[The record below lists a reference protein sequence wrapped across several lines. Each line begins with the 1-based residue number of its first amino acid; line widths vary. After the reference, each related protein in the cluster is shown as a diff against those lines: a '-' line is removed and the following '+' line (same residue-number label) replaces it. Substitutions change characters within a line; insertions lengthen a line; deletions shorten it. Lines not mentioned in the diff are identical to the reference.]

1 MWDVIRYEIEPM
13 LPAIS
18 TLLLLLATLILVLV
32 GLLQRRIA
40 RRMTAS

>member
-18 TLLLLLATLILVLV
+18 TLLLLLAVVFLVAT
-32 GLLQRRIA
+32 GLLQKRVA
-40 RRMTAS
+40 RRMESR

>member
-18 TLLLLLATLILVLV
+18 TLLFLLATLILVLV

-40 RRMTAS
+40 RRMTMG

>member
-18 TLLLLLATLILVLV
+18 TLLFLLATLILVLV
-32 GLLQRRIA
+32 GFLQQRLA
-40 RRMTAS
+40 RRMTAG

>member
-18 TLLLLLATLILVLV
+18 TLLLLLAAFILVLIGV
-32 GLLQRRIA
+32 LQKRMSQ
-40 RRMTAS
+40 RMTAK